1 MCCPEA
7 GSRPGTNV
15 ALPFLITKLISLH
28 VAGDG
33 RAQPPPMRLCLPTR
47 LHLHET
53 PVAAA
58 LIDSSAFIR
67 HEHST
72 ASSNNTSTTTKFPS
86 SNHIRSWDQTKPN
99 LPSLLYF
106 PSSNQIRWA
115 PIHNMQIDKHQQL
128 QLQFS
133 SPPRGAPSS
142 TLPSPGCR
150 RPSQRAI
157 VSEFLNKSLESDFF
171 LFTWRDAGAG
181 ATHGS
186 VS

>member
-1 MCCPEA
+1 MPA
-7 GSRPGTNV
+7 NAPPSPNGF
-15 ALPFLITKLISLH
+15 FL
-28 VAGDG
+28 
-33 RAQPPPMRLCLPTR
+33 
-47 LHLHET
+47 LHET

-86 SNHIRSWDQTKPN
+86 NNHIRSWDQTKPN

-133 SPPRGAPSS
+133 SPPCGAPSS

-150 RPSQRAI
+150 RPSRRAI

-171 LFTWRDAGAG
+171 CLHGVTGAQELR
-181 ATHGS
+181 TVES
-186 VS
+186 

>member
-1 MCCPEA
+1 MRNLMCCPEA

-15 ALPFLITKLISLH
+15 ALPLWSPSWYRFTLPVMGVRSLLLCVYACQRASISEWL
-28 VAGDG
+28 
-33 RAQPPPMRLCLPTR
+33 
-47 LHLHET
+47 
-53 PVAAA
+53 
-58 LIDSSAFIR
+58 
-67 HEHST
+67 
-72 ASSNNTSTTTKFPS
+72 
-86 SNHIRSWDQTKPN
+86 

-150 RPSQRAI
+150 RPSRRAI

-171 LFTWRDAGAG
+171 LFTRRDAGTG
-181 ATHGS
+181 ATHGW
-186 VS
+186 VLVEDNMGG